1 MNGKLIQI
9 LPRVMRGILVAICFA
24 LLPACASQQIIE
36 HGIKPEVKGTQAIY
50 DIEVLYG
57 KEVINFRGM
66 VRPGGGGGWNAPM
79 PVPEAMTVNWT
90 VNGVRQQIT
99 IPLMDKL
106 LADKPLENWRLVFY
120 GEQLELWREVLIA
133 PPATPTGLRPRQ
145 STKVFP

>member
-36 HGIKPEVKGTQAIY
+36 HGIDVETKGTVPVY
-50 DIEVLYG
+50 DIQVLYG
-57 KEVINFRGM
+57 KEVITFKGR
-66 VRPGGGGGWNAPM
+66 RPPGSGGGWNAPM

-99 IPLMDKL
+99 IPLRDKL

-133 PPATPTGLRPRQ
+133 PPATPTGLRSRQ
-145 STKVFP
+145 LEKVFP